1 MHRVTRGRL
10 HDLQRRLLEIAADI
24 RAGRLSA
31 STGESFAAM
40 LKQIAIELHLSAEL
54 DNAQDFP
61 VPALDV
67 PPAPAPWWERWR
79 GSGRSLL
86 KTLGLYPGQGSRLW

>member
-10 HDLQRRLLEIAADI
+10 DNLQTRLLEIAADI

-31 STGESFAAM
+31 STGESFAAT
-40 LKQIAIELHLSAEL
+40 LKQIATELHLTAEL

-67 PPAPAPWWERWR
+67 PPAPVPWWVRVGQAMR
-79 GSGRSLL
+79 KAVSGYR
-86 KTLGLYPGQGSRLW
+86 GQGARLW